1 MKERRLCSPSPFN
14 HAQQKKRTKRLHRGP
29 SRAGQQRRFYTL
41 THLTSSSTSQP
52 NQNEKRDP
60 PDKTELPRQLS
71 HGTKRTANEIE
82 EATTKHYIAANGL
95 TTRKDKGS
103 YQRWRRRIRRGRR
116 IQLRY
121 LNLLDIQSSSSSLYL
136 NGCCCIFLCVSM
148 SCVKNGE
155 VWCGVDV
162 LNWFVCAGV
171 AVREEEEVEDSAG
184 RVFWRLKKK
193 KSFTQ

>member
-1 MKERRLCSPSPFN
+1 MQDMKERRLCSPSPFN

-95 TTRKDKGS
+95 TTEK
-103 YQRWRRRIRRGRR
+103 IRDPTR
-116 IQLRY
+116 
-121 LNLLDIQSSSSSLYL
+121 D
-136 NGCCCIFLCVSM
+136 
-148 SCVKNGE
+148 GE
-155 VWCGVDV
+155 GGFVGDV
-162 LNWFVCAGV
+162 EFNSGI
-171 AVREEEEVEDSAG
+171 SI
-184 RVFWRLKKK
+184 
-193 KSFTQ
+193 S